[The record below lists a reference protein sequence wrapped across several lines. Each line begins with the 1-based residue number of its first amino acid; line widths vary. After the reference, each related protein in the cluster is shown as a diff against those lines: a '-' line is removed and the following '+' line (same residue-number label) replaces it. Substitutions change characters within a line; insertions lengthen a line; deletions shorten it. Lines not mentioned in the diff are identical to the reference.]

1 MLPCL
6 LCCPFSALPLSYLS
20 YTHLSTLC
28 LASFFFSLEC
38 PHLALF
44 SLLAGHP
51 FHGWPARLRGHK
63 FSGLWKVWTVPSPP
77 LPSPTLPCPAL
88 PCPALPSPALPS
100 PSPPLPAPPLPCP
113 ALHSTPLPSPPLP
126 PSLPPSLPPACQIWS
141 SWVQPKPLFRV
152 RPRSNLAALW
162 ITAETFGPVMTAL
175 VWRHPAAMID
185 CAKGQRK
192 HFCLKSRISRAVI
205 GMGTNE
211 WPSPLPEG

>member
-1 MLPCL
+1 MFWFVESVDSPL
-6 LCCPFSALPLSYLS
+6 LS
-20 YTHLSTLC
+20 
-28 LASFFFSLEC
+28 
-38 PHLALF
+38 
-44 SLLAGHP
+44 
-51 FHGWPARLRGHK
+51 
-63 FSGLWKVWTVPSPP
+63 
-77 LPSPTLPCPAL
+77 PAL
-88 PCPALPSPALPS
+88 PCPALPLPCPPLPS
-100 PSPPLPAPPLPCP
+100 PVLPSPPLPCP
-113 ALHSTPLPSPPLP
+113 ALPSPPSPPSP
-126 PSLPPSLPPACQIWS
+126 PSLPPSLPHACQIWS

>member
-1 MLPCL
+1 MFWFVESVDSPLPSP
-6 LCCPFSALPLSYLS
+6 PF
-20 YTHLSTLC
+20 
-28 LASFFFSLEC
+28 
-38 PHLALF
+38 
-44 SLLAGHP
+44 
-51 FHGWPARLRGHK
+51 
-63 FSGLWKVWTVPSPP
+63 PSPP
-77 LPSPTLPCPAL
+77 LPSLLCPPSPALPLPSPALPCPPPPRPSPPL
-88 PCPALPSPALPS
+88 PCPALPSP
-100 PSPPLPAPPLPCP
+100 
-113 ALHSTPLPSPPLP
+113 PLPSPP
-126 PSLPPSLPPACQIWS
+126 SLPHACQIWS

-162 ITAETFGPVMTAL
+162 ITAETFGPVMTAV